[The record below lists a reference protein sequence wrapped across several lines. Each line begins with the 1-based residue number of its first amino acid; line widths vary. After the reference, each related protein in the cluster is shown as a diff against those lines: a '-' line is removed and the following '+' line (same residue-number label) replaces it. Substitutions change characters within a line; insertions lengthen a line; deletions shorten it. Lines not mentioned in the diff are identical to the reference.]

1 MKISTRTLLLIAIF
15 VVAVL
20 VGAFALRPVKRVY
33 GGWGGGP
40 LLPPNASAYTE
51 EYRCLGIKRD
61 YYPEGCFDCRTEYL
75 CYGIIYGKTCYIQS
89 VGKKEPTLCR
99 SQ

>member
-1 MKISTRTLLLIAIF
+1 MKISTGTLWLIALF

-20 VGAFALRPVKRVY
+20 VGTFALRPVKRVY
-33 GGWGGGP
+33 GGLGGGP
-40 LLPPNASAYTE
+40 LYPDASAYTE
-51 EYRCLGIKRD
+51 EYQCLGIKQD
-61 YYPEGCFDCRTEYL
+61 YYPEGCSDCRTEFL

-99 SQ
+99 NQ